1 MYGDFA
7 AVYDRLMREVD
18 YPAWAEHYR
27 GLLAARGVPEG
38 ARVLEAACGTGS
50 LTLPLARHYRLLP
63 GDRSPEM
70 LSRAA
75 LKAKD
80 AGLSL
85 PFIAQDMRTLSAH
98 RPVEAV
104 VCGCDGVNYLL
115 SPADLRRFL
124 QSAHDT
130 LAPGGAIAFDI
141 SSFHKLSQVLGNSTL
156 GLKEEDICYLW
167 QNAWHP
173 RSHRLSMQLSIFV
186 RQQHPEETWRMIEE
200 TQVQRAWEEEE
211 VIQGLSEA
219 GFENISCFGGMT
231 LSKPAPQDIRL
242 HFAATKPHVRICL

>member
-27 GLLAARGVPEG
+27 SLLLARGVPEG

-50 LTLPLARHYRLLP
+50 LTIPLAQHYQLLP
-63 GDRSPEM
+63 GDQSPEM

-85 PFIAQDMRTLSAH
+85 PFIGQDMRALSAH
-98 RPVEAV
+98 GPVGAI

-124 QSAHDT
+124 KSAYQV

-141 SSFHKLSQVLGNSTL
+141 SSFYKLSQVLGSNTL

-167 QNAWHP
+167 QNAWQP
-173 RSHRLSMQLSIFV
+173 RSRRLGMQLSIFT
-186 RQQHPEETWRMIEE
+186 RQPEGLWRLIEE
-200 TQVQRAWEEEE
+200 TQTQRAWEEEE
-211 VIQGLSEA
+211 IVRALGEA
-219 GFENISCFGGMT
+219 GFEDIESFGGMT
-231 LSKPAPQDIRL
+231 LNKPAPQDIRL
-242 HFAATKPHVRICL
+242 HFAATKPPTRTNI